1 MTPFTMDADKEI
13 VAVDT
18 VSLAIATSG
27 NFKPDIKKN
36 DKLPS
41 WDGEIYVYL
50 SKKKEKQGLYD
61 VIPVQ
66 IKGTERDT
74 RTECGFK
81 YSVQIADLRNFL
93 ECRSGT
99 TLFFVVYI
107 HEGKEETICD
117 IYYEKFLPF
126 DLKHILKE
134 HENQDT
140 VTITFR
146 PFPKKKKERA
156 RLIYDI
162 VRDMKR
168 QRATIA
174 ADTVTLE
181 TILKESSN
189 PILNVALTIDKEEDT
204 SAPFFLLGRD
214 YYFYTKRQDNI
225 LQPVMHGRIDG
236 ISIPIQYPVLING
249 IEYYSMYERV
259 EHSNCIVFKI
269 GESIEFVLPK
279 DDSPEMKLRI
289 HTSWKLSEDIRDITF
304 LLKLLEHKEMS
315 LGEIK
320 LPCNLTANSKHGI
333 NIDAMKQHLESCQMI
348 QNLMNAMDVSRDFDL
363 AQVKEE
369 QWAELCRLYGFII
382 EGNKARI
389 EFRSDY
395 GVIAPEIGNL
405 RLLLFAIADK
415 QNEHC
420 YEIRSF
426 SDMRNIVMTEDG
438 HQTTPFVGLSV
449 EQIMHVDNI
458 KYENLF
464 PQLETI
470 PLSESHVKGVT
481 HLFYKLLLAYD
492 KSGDERTDILTHAVN
507 LAEWLEKHDLTSDQ
521 IYKTLNKLEALKRSR
536 QLTEQENEELF
547 AIAEHAE
554 LPSIYRSLA
563 YVLLGEQRSA
573 ERFFKKE
580 PKNIQDAV
588 REYPIFRFWQEKD

>member
-1 MTPFTMDADKEI
+1 MDADKEI
-13 VAVDT
+13 IAVDT

-41 WDGEIYVYL
+41 WDGEIFVYL
-50 SKKKEKQGLYD
+50 SNKKEKKGLYD

-66 IKGTERDT
+66 VKGTERDS
-74 RTECGFK
+74 RVAGGFK
-81 YSVQIADLRNFL
+81 YPVQIADLRNFL

-107 HEGKEETICD
+107 YEGKGETICD

-134 HENQDT
+134 HEKQDT
-140 VTITFR
+140 VTITFS

-156 RLIYDI
+156 RIIYDV

-189 PILNVALTIDKEEDT
+189 PILNVALTIDKEEDSNT
-204 SAPFFLLGRD
+204 PFFLLGRD
-214 YYFYTKRQDNI
+214 YYFYTKRQDSI

-236 ISIPIQYPVLING
+236 ISIPIQCSVLINS

-259 EHSNCIVFKI
+259 EYRNCIVFKI
-269 GESIEFVLPK
+269 GEAIEFVLPK
-279 DDSPEMKLRI
+279 DDSPEMKLRV

-304 LLKLLEHKEMS
+304 LLKLFEYKELS
-315 LGEIK
+315 LGKLI

-333 NIDAMKQHLESCQMI
+333 NIDAMKQHLETCQMI
-348 QNLMNAMDVSRDFDL
+348 QKLMNAMDVSHDFDL
-363 AQVKEE
+363 AQVKEN

-395 GVIAPEIGNL
+395 GIIAPEIGNL
-405 RLLLFAIADK
+405 SLLLFAIADK

-438 HQTTPFVGLSV
+438 HQTTPFVSLSV
-449 EQIMHVDNI
+449 EQILRVDNI
-458 KYENLF
+458 KYENF
-464 PQLETI
+464 FQQLEI
-470 PLSESHVKGVT
+470 IHLSESHVKNVT
-481 HLFYKLLLAYD
+481 RLLHKMLLAYD
-492 KSGDERTDILTHAVN
+492 KSGDKRSDILTHAIS
-507 LAEWLEKHDLTSDQ
+507 LAEWLKKRDVYSNLAY
-521 IYKTLNKLEALKRSR
+521 ITLNRMEAIKRSR
-536 QLTEQENEELF
+536 ELNEQENDELF
-547 AIAEHAE
+547 GIAEHSE
-554 LPSIYRSLA
+554 LPPIYRSLA

-573 ERFFKKE
+573 DRFFKKV
-580 PKNIQDAV
+580 PADIQKSV
-588 REYPIFRFWQEKD
+588 REYPIFRFWQVKD